1 MVYRTITV
9 YISLYSLVTRTAAF
23 CCSALIYRAEVQ
35 DDGSWVQFD
44 DDKMIPRKDEDV
56 LELAGGGDWHTA
68 YLMLFKPQRVPE
80 SSTEAVPLS
89 EATS

>member
-1 MVYRTITV
+1 MNVKVATV
-9 YISLYSLVTRTAAF
+9 F
-23 CCSALIYRAEVQ
+23 DVQ

-56 LELAGGGDWHTA
+56 LELAGGGDWHTG

-80 SSTEAVPLS
+80 ASKEAAPLS